1 MQNGFGEG
9 VRGVA
14 LSRLY
19 QNLPRLSSHW
29 GLLDRHVGARA
40 GSMAARWG
48 VHMGGA
54 LAAWALVL
62 VGFSTMI

>member
-9 VRGVA
+9 VRGAA
-14 LSRLY
+14 LLRLC

-29 GLLDRHVGARA
+29 GLLDRHAGARA
-40 GSMAARWG
+40 GSLAARWG

-62 VGFSTMI
+62 VGFRTVI